1 MEMIVCPHCGSLQH
15 QTADLGAQLQC
26 ESCHKPFV
34 VAPEEAETPTPME
47 PGAVAR
53 RVVSTLGVQSAD
65 SVSGSRYKSGL
76 LVANIVLVVGWLL
89 AIVGI
94 LTILVSFSARRY
106 EFAAILT
113 SGIAALVG
121 GMVAVLLAHACHA
134 VMHTAD
140 SSRMLLEKLSEK
152 K

>member
-1 MEMIVCPHCGSLQH
+1 M
-15 QTADLGAQLQC
+15 
-26 ESCHKPFV
+26 
-34 VAPEEAETPTPME
+34 
-47 PGAVAR
+47 
-53 RVVSTLGVQSAD
+53 
-65 SVSGSRYKSGL
+65 
-76 LVANIVLVVGWLL
+76 GWLL
-89 AIVGI
+89 TIVGI
-94 LTILVSFSARRY
+94 LTILVSFTILVTFSWRRY

-121 GMVAVLLAHACHA
+121 GMVAVLLAHACRA